1 MRGLYFQITPSSPDG
16 QSAFA
21 RQDRKP
27 AQARKKSQSGQL
39 CTKSVHG
46 MPELDAG
53 LSPND
58 GFPMAF
64 RLGDGL
70 FFNHK
75 VMKNNNL
82 WIFRKKSACA
92 GSGWH
97 GRCSK
102 YIRIGAPG

>member
-27 AQARKKSQSGQL
+27 AQARKKSQSGEL

-82 WIFRKKSACA
+82 WIFRKNP
-92 GSGWH
+92 H
-97 GRCSK
+97 
-102 YIRIGAPG
+102 APGQVGTGGATSIFG